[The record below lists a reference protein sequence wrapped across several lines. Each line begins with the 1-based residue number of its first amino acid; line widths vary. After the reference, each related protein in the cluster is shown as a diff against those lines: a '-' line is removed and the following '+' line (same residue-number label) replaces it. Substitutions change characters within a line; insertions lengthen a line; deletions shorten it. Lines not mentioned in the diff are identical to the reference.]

1 MTQPRETRP
10 QPAAGAEIGSLIGG
24 AFGLVFLIVNSAS
37 FSTLGRILV
46 LVMGIAA
53 FAVIVFFAI
62 RSLGRMKRAQVSSAT
77 SVESVESAESAESDE
92 GQAAAG
98 PRRTVPFGRSYW
110 IIVGIEA
117 LALFG
122 GTRLLS
128 GLGHPELGVAWVAF
142 VVGTHFYALG
152 HVFKLN
158 RFHIL
163 ATVVTLCGIAGFI
176 AFFASIPAFIP
187 IFSGIISG
195 FVLLAFGLWALVP
208 VDGERA

>member
-77 SVESVESAESAESDE
+77 SVESAESAESDE

>member
-77 SVESVESAESAESDE
+77 SVESAESAESDE

-208 VDGERA
+208 VEGERA